1 MSVSISARA
10 DTDIPS
16 AGLLLRAIEPGLF
29 RVAGA
34 LDTPS
39 AISGGT
45 AMAGEAVVA
54 YTITDEVFTLIAG
67 ESFAAGD
74 QVMPGNQGAVV
85 KFTTGGFLIGRTL
98 ASAAAGQRVAVA
110 VDLVESTT
118 ETQNMTTMNDAPQ
131 DGKLY
136 VRRMNGWEP
145 IPENLLSD
153 PYHDGKL
160 YGRKDGKWIEIPAAP
175 VTEAPGDGKLYARS
189 GGRWYEVDQQ
199 FLKDSPTDGKLY
211 ARSSGAWVVVP
222 PVPAIPTVPS
232 AGVQTVKEPGATLRS
247 DVAVLHVDVAGQ
259 ITLFNPKAP
268 AVASGSV
275 PGQRLLVSAGP
286 GSITIQGISD
296 YSHSGVV
303 LAAPRRLAP
312 GAWLSLDWTGS
323 LWVETSFV
331 QSP

>member
-1 MSVSISARA
+1 MSISAKA
-10 DTDIPS
+10 DTDISS

-45 AMAGEAVVA
+45 ALAGQAVVA

-67 ESFAAGD
+67 ASLDAGD
-74 QVMPGNQGAVV
+74 QVMPGNQGAVI

-98 ASAAAGQRVAVA
+98 APAAVGERVTVA

-118 ETQNMTTMNDAPQ
+118 GTQNMTTMNDAPQ

-145 IPENLLSD
+145 IPDKLLSD
-153 PYHDGKL
+153 PFHDGKL

-175 VTEAPGDGKLYARS
+175 VTEAPSDGKLYARS
-189 GGRWYEVDQQ
+189 GGRWYVVDQQ
-199 FLKDSPTDGKLY
+199 FLKDSPVDGKLY
-211 ARSSGAWVVVP
+211 ARSGAAWVAVP
-222 PVPAIPTVPS
+222 PVPAPPPIRTS
-232 AGVQTVKEPGATLRS
+232 GVQTVKEPGATLRS
-247 DVAVLHVDVAGQ
+247 DVAVLQVDVAGH
-259 ITLFNPKAP
+259 IVLFNPKAP
-268 AVASGSV
+268 AVAPGSV
-275 PGQRLLVSAGP
+275 PGQRLLLSAGP
-286 GSITIQGISD
+286 GSVIIQGFND
-296 YSHSGVV
+296 YSHAGVF
-303 LAAPRRLAP
+303 LGAPRRLAP
-312 GAWLSLDWTGS
+312 GAWLSLEWSGVV
-323 LWVETSFV
+323 WVETSFV